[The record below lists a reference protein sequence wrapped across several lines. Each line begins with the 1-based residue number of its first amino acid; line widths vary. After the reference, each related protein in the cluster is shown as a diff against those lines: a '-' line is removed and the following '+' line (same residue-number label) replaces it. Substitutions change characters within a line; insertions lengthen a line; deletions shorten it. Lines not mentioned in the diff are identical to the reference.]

1 MPYIPHVRAP
11 RFARGAG
18 LMETMIG
25 VTIGLIVVLVIYN
38 LLAVSEGYKRMTM
51 GQSDAQATGLISNFL
66 TGFDAGNGGFGLSS
80 AYSNLITCH
89 FDAGGAN
96 FIGREDRSLKPIPV
110 AITRSGDPDVSD
122 SFISR
127 TSASIHVVWP
137 VPIRPQGAVTTVAP
151 GAQIRVQTP
160 MMFLTP
166 AKASL
171 PTATNPHWAVVFAND
186 GSGKCELIKITNASP
201 TADMDTTGDVMLTQG
216 TPATTMTFTGA
227 PVNTAGTGAFV
238 LSLGRDGDATRVRYD
253 VDRTLTPCG
262 TIINCQA
269 GVLRAT
275 DCMTITGCTGQPANP
290 IAQNV
295 VLMKVQYGID
305 TSPLLPTGIFDATV
319 DCWTSDTETCP
330 VDLPLPAPAISIP
343 DWDPSTLV
351 KAGDPATPLI
361 PASAYNRI
369 VAVRIGLVVQSD
381 EPDERDPSLFV
392 SPAITMDLKPGT
404 RPPTGAANS
413 TYLFNCAANT
423 DAGCPGRVRVSAGS
437 NPTDIMQNGYRYRV
451 YEAVI
456 PLRNSIFHATLPP

>member
-1 MPYIPHVRAP
+1 MPHIPHPSMRRRVE
-11 RFARGAG
+11 GAG
-18 LMETMIG
+18 LIETMVG
-25 VTIGLIVVLVIYN
+25 VAIGLIVVLVIYN
-38 LLAVSEGYKRMTM
+38 LLAVSEGYKRMTT
-51 GQSDAQATGLISNFL
+51 GQSDAQVTGLISNFV

-80 AYSNLITCH
+80 AYSDLINCH
-89 FDAGGAN
+89 FDAGGVN
-96 FIGREDRSLKPIPV
+96 FNGREDRSLKPIPV

-160 MMFLTP
+160 MMFMTP

-186 GSGKCELIKITNASP
+186 GSGKCELIRITNASP
-201 TADMDTTGDVMLTQG
+201 TADMDTTGDVLLTQG
-216 TPATTMTFTGA
+216 APATTLTYTGA
-227 PVNTAGTGAFV
+227 PVNSSGTGAFV

-253 VDRTLTPCG
+253 VNTG
-262 TIINCQA
+262 S
-269 GVLRAT
+269 LRAT
-275 DCMTITGCTGQPANP
+275 DCMTPTGCTGQTPNP

-305 TSPLLPTGIFDATV
+305 TSPLLLTGIFDASV

-330 VDLPLPAPAISIP
+330 VNIALPAPAVNIP
-343 DWDPSTLV
+343 DWDPATLV

-361 PASAYNRI
+361 PANAYNRI
-369 VAVRIGLVVQSD
+369 VAVRIGIVVRSD
-381 EPDERDPSLFV
+381 EPDVRDPALFV
-392 SPAITMDLKPGT
+392 APAVTMDGKVGT
-404 RPPTGAANS
+404 RPPTGATNA

-437 NPTDIMQNGYRYRV
+437 GPADIMQNGYRYRA

-456 PLRNSIFHATLPP
+456 PLRNQIFNATLPP